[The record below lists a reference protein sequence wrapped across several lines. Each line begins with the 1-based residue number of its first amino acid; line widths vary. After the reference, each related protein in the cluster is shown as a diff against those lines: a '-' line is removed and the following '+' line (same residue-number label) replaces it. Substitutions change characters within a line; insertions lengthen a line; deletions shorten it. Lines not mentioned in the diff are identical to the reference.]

1 AADFTNAE
9 GKPLMAVML
18 FDIGVEAGGLG
29 VDALAAL
36 PFAVTIAIDPE
47 RPDAGRAAAAYR
59 AAGSEVAIFARNLP
73 VGASAS
79 DLEVA
84 FQIYQRALPEAVAY
98 TGAVTAEFQRN
109 ARMAQHLTQL
119 LGMNGLGLV
128 GYDQGLNPGRRAAER
143 ANIPH
148 ASIDRLFDQADGGFG
163 SLARELDRAT
173 FTAAQKGSYLIA
185 LPASPEAVA
194 ALVDW
199 AGGPAASSIA
209 LAPVSAVMAET
220 QGAN

>member
-1 AADFTNAE
+1 
-9 GKPLMAVML
+9 
-18 FDIGVEAGGLG
+18 
-29 VDALAAL
+29 
-36 PFAVTIAIDPE
+36 
-47 RPDAGRAAAAYR
+47 
-59 AAGSEVAIFARNLP
+59 
-73 VGASAS
+73 
-79 DLEVA
+79 
-84 FQIYQRALPEAVAY
+84 
-98 TGAVTAEFQRN
+98 
-109 ARMAQHLTQL
+109 
-119 LGMNGLGLV
+119 GLGLV

-185 LPASPEAVA
+185 LPSSPEAVA